1 MLLLFS
7 SHHCMMALNRHNHG
21 AWHISYASIRTHL
34 CCQNL
39 LTSKT
44 QLFPLSDASCTN
56 PHSNFCFIWA
66 PSCSFPCFLS
76 CCTAQGWRVTHYI
89 QGDVIRL
96 QRISYYNENTLEQ
109 LPFIWPVITPSPPAC
124 PSHMTFPPPTSS
136 PVLTRPSLHSPVS
149 PVYFL
154 SVLTVPCVFCLY
166 KCGAGLFVL
175 KFM

>member
-109 LPFIWPVITPSPPAC
+109 LPFIWPVITPSPP
-124 PSHMTFPPPTSS
+124 PVPVTWPFPRPPPH
-136 PVLTRPSLHSPVS
+136 LFSLAPHYTHLFHQFTFSLSWQSPVS
-149 PVYFL
+149 
-154 SVLTVPCVFCLY
+154 SVFISVVRGCLY
-166 KCGAGLFVL
+166 
-175 KFM
+175 

>member
-1 MLLLFS
+1 
-7 SHHCMMALNRHNHG
+7 MALNRHNHG
-21 AWHISYASIRTHL
+21 AWRISYASIRTHL

-44 QLFPLSDASCTN
+44 QLFPLSDTSCTN

-66 PSCSFPCFLS
+66 SSCSFPCFLS
-76 CCTAQGWRVTHYI
+76 CCTAQGWRVTDYI

-96 QRISYYNENTLEQ
+96 QRISYYNQNTLEQ
-109 LPFIWPVITPSPPAC
+109 LPFIWPVITPSPP
-124 PSHMTFPPPTSS
+124 PVPVTWPFPRPPPHLFSLD
-136 PVLTRPSLHSPVS
+136 PHQPLPSLHSPVS

>member
-7 SHHCMMALNRHNHG
+7 SHHCTMALNRHNHG
-21 AWHISYASIRTHL
+21 AWRISYASIRTHL

-44 QLFPLSDASCTN
+44 QLFPLSDTSCTN

-66 PSCSFPCFLS
+66 SSCSFPCFLS
-76 CCTAQGWRVTHYI
+76 CCTAQGWRVTDYI

-96 QRISYYNENTLEQ
+96 QRISYYNQNTLEQ
-109 LPFIWPVITPSPPAC
+109 LPFPSPSC

-136 PVLTRPSLHSPVS
+136 PVLTRPSSATPLITLTCFTSLLSLCPDSPLCL
-149 PVYFL
+149 L
-154 SVLTVPCVFCLY
+154 SL
-166 KCGAGLFVL
+166 
-175 KFM
+175 